1 MKLPSKIEAGS
12 SFPVVTLPSN
22 WNVDLENVVSTCDH
36 EDKDNVHEDG
46 RATAQEEPGFL
57 TSREP
62 RWDGDCLQM
71 RMRELSEVTEVS

>member
-46 RATAQEEPGFL
+46 RAIGQEEPGFL

-62 RWDGDCLQM
+62 PGLQVGWGLPAD
-71 RMRELSEVTEVS
+71 EDEGTF